1 MYRGACQA
9 LLIWVKRA
17 PIDRAKL
24 ERDLHCSRTHQDAC
38 GEPLNIGRK
47 FAVRFALA
55 AILACAAG
63 LLLWQ
68 AQLRR
73 GIPDGLI
80 QANGRIE
87 GDSVIIASKTAGRI
101 VELPVREG
109 DSVTP
114 KQVLVRIDDGIARAR
129 LAQAQADIEAA
140 RARFDAARAALAL
153 LRREIPHAIASSEAG
168 VASVR
173 TQLAQAEAARAQNA
187 RDLGRA
193 QKLEADRFVGP
204 QFVERAELALKT
216 QQEQRDAALASLERA
231 QQALNDARL
240 GPQRI
245 SVRAAELATAQGA
258 LAAAEGKRDEAQ
270 SALDDLTLASPA
282 AGVITSRFAN
292 SGEVITAGAPIF
304 ELVDLDRLYLKLFVP
319 EREIGKVRRGLA
331 ARIYSD
337 AFPDQPFAATV
348 RYIGSRAEFTP
359 KEVQTPDERV
369 KLMYEVRLYLD
380 RNPEHK
386 LTPGLPA
393 DAMIRWKEDAA
404 WARPR
409 W

>member
-1 MYRGACQA
+1 
-9 LLIWVKRA
+9 LICVKQGQVGH
-17 PIDRAKL
+17 AKL
-24 ERDLHCSRTHQDAC
+24 CSELPCRRTGLDALRNA
-38 GEPLNIGRK
+38 LNIGKK
-47 FAVRFALA
+47 FAVRIALV
-55 AILACAAG
+55 AILACAAA

-68 AQLRR
+68 AQTRR
-73 GIPDGLI
+73 ALPEGLI

-87 GDSVIIASKTAGRI
+87 GDAVIIASKTPGRI
-101 VELPVREG
+101 AELSVREG
-109 DSVTP
+109 DSVQP
-114 KQVLVRIDDGIARAR
+114 KQLLVRIDDGVARAR

-140 RARFDAARAALAL
+140 RARAGAARAALAL
-153 LRREIPHAIASSEAG
+153 LRREVPHAIASTEAG
-168 VASVR
+168 MASGQ
-173 TQLAQAEAARAQNA
+173 TELARAEAARDQDA

-193 QKLEADRFVGP
+193 KKLEKEKFVGP
-204 QFVERAELALKT
+204 QLVERAELSLRT
-216 QQEQRDAALASLERA
+216 HEEQRNAALAGMERA
-231 QQALNDARL
+231 RQALNDARL
-240 GPQRI
+240 GPER
-245 SVRAAELATAQGA
+245 VRVREAELAAALGA
-258 LAAAEGKRDEAQ
+258 VAAAEARSAEAQ

-292 SGEVITAGAPIF
+292 SGEVIAAGAPIF

-319 EREIGKVRRGLA
+319 EREIGKVRRGLP

-380 RNPEHK
+380 RNPEHR

>member
-1 MYRGACQA
+1 M
-9 LLIWVKRA
+9 
-17 PIDRAKL
+17 
-24 ERDLHCSRTHQDAC
+24 
-38 GEPLNIGRK
+38 NIGKSFVFRL
-47 FAVRFALA
+47 ALA
-55 AILACAAG
+55 AVLLCVAG

-87 GDSVIIASKTAGRI
+87 GDAVIIASKTAGRI
-101 VELPVREG
+101 AELAVREG
-109 DSVTP
+109 DSVQP
-114 KQVLVRIDDGIARAR
+114 KQLLVRIDDGIARAR
-129 LAQAQADIEAA
+129 LAQAQAEVEAA
-140 RARFDAARAALAL
+140 SARAQAARAALAL
-153 LRREIPHAIASSEAG
+153 LRREVPHA
-168 VASVR
+168 VASNEAAV
-173 TQLAQAEAARAQNA
+173 TASGTDLARAEAARAQDA
-187 RDLGRA
+187 RDLERA
-193 QKLEADRFVGP
+193 RKLAADRFVGP

-216 QQEQRDAALASLERA
+216 QQEQREAAQAGLERA
-231 QQALNDARL
+231 RVALNDARL

-245 SVRAAELATAQGA
+245 RVSEAELAVAQGA
-258 LAAAEGKRDEAQ
+258 LAAAEGKQAEAQ
-270 SALDDLTLASPA
+270 SALDDLSLESPA
-282 AGVITSRFAN
+282 AGVITSRYAN
-292 SGEVITAGAPIF
+292 GGEVISAGAPIF

-337 AFPDQPFAATV
+337 AFPDQPVDATV

-380 RNPEHK
+380 RNPGHR

>member
-1 MYRGACQA
+1 LNVGKTFA
-9 LLIWVKRA
+9 L
-17 PIDRAKL
+17 
-24 ERDLHCSRTHQDAC
+24 
-38 GEPLNIGRK
+38 
-47 FAVRFALA
+47 RFALA
-55 AILACAAG
+55 AALVGAAG

-68 AQLRR
+68 AQARR

-101 VELPVREG
+101 VELGVREG
-109 DSVTP
+109 DSVQP
-114 KQVLVRIDDGIARAR
+114 NQLLVRLDDGIARAR
-129 LAQAQADIEAA
+129 LAQAQADIQASQA
-140 RARFDAARAALAL
+140 RADAARAALAL
-153 LRREIPHAIASSEAG
+153 LRRSVPHAIASSEAG
-168 VASVR
+168 VASGETDIAR
-173 TQLAQAEAARAQNA
+173 AEAARAQDA

-193 QKLEADRFVGP
+193 KKLEADKFVGP
-204 QFVERAELALKT
+204 QFVERAELALKNH
-216 QQEQRDAALASLERA
+216 QEERNAALAGLERA
-231 QQALNDARL
+231 RQALNDARL
-240 GPQRI
+240 GPQR
-245 SVRAAELATAQGA
+245 VRVSEAELAAALGA
-258 LAAAEGKRDEAQ
+258 LAVAEGKRAEAQ

-282 AGVITSRFAN
+282 AGVVTSRFAN

-331 ARIYSD
+331 AQIYSD

-380 RNPEHK
+380 QNPGHQ

-404 WARPR
+404 WAKPR

>member
-1 MYRGACQA
+1 M
-9 LLIWVKRA
+9 
-17 PIDRAKL
+17 
-24 ERDLHCSRTHQDAC
+24 
-38 GEPLNIGRK
+38 NIGRK
-47 FAVRFALA
+47 FVVRFMLA
-55 AILACAAG
+55 AVVACAAA

-73 GIPDGLI
+73 NIPEGLI

-87 GDSVIIASKTAGRI
+87 GDTVIIASKAPGRI
-101 VELPVREG
+101 VELTVREG
-109 DSVTP
+109 DSVLP
-114 KQVLVRIDDGIARAR
+114 KQVLVRIDDAIARAR
-129 LAQAQADIEAA
+129 YAQAQADMQAA
-140 RARFDAARAALAL
+140 RARAEAARAALTL
-153 LRREIPHAIASSEAG
+153 LRREVPHAIASSEAG
-168 VASVR
+168 VTSGR
-173 TQLAQAEAARAQNA
+173 TELARAEAARQQDV

-193 QKLEADRFVGP
+193 KKLETEKFVGP
-204 QFVERAELALKT
+204 QFVERAELALT
-216 QQEQRDAALASLERA
+216 THEEQRDAALAGLDRA
-231 QQALNDARL
+231 RQALNDARL
-240 GPQRI
+240 GPERI
-245 SVRAAELATAQGA
+245 RVREAELAAALAA
-258 LAAAEGKRDEAQ
+258 LAAAEARSAEAQ
-270 SALDDLTLASPA
+270 SALDDLTLSSPT
-282 AGVITSRFAN
+282 AGVITSRYAN
-292 SGEVITAGAPIF
+292 GGEVITAGAPIF

-331 ARIYSD
+331 AQIYSD
-337 AFPDQPFAATV
+337 AFPDQAFAATV

-380 RNPEHK
+380 RNPEHR